1 MERNSL
7 ASQQFERTDRIA
19 SEIMREVERI
29 IREDVSDPRTDCMFS
44 VTHVDVTRDLRYAKV
59 YISIYEEEKR
69 APMMKAL
76 KSAAGFIRH
85 NLGQRVQLRYTPELL
100 FELDTTIEYGV
111 HIASLINEV
120 RRTEG
125 SQSDDERA

>member
-1 MERNSL
+1 M

-29 IREDVSDPRTDCMFS
+29 IREEVSDPRTDCMFS

-59 YISIYEEEKR
+59 FISVYEEEKR
-69 APMMKAL
+69 EPMMRAL
-76 KSAAGFIRH
+76 RSAAGFVRH
-85 NLGQRVQLRYTPELL
+85 HLGHRVQLRYTPELL

-120 RRTEG
+120 RKTEG
-125 SQSDDERA
+125 SQSDDEQA

>member
-1 MERNSL
+1 MEQSL

-19 SEIMREVERI
+19 SEIMREAERI

-85 NLGQRVQLRYTPELL
+85 NLGRRVQLRYTPELL